1 MSTFDK
7 TSLPEKVLLTG
18 SDCFHLVLDR
28 HAHIHHAGSNVMRIV
43 FYFDTRL
50 SVDDI
55 KKTVGDSPLIYWL
68 CNIRLSKGPFFAKP
82 CWHYMDKGN
91 EMVINEFNHDVL
103 NEIPEIILQRDIPL
117 DGNQFVEA
125 DIIYYPGDK
134 TSFIL
139 SWNHILMDGRGISM
153 LVRHLNELS
162 RGPDNQQV
170 RHLFPG
176 QEKKTGLFRYIKNM
190 YTIKKFIEESS
201 KAPIA
206 SIASKNNKSTVA
218 FKNRIIHF
226 TAEETNRIN
235 EQAFQH
241 GARFGANLYYL
252 SCSAHAVNNINK
264 QRNKAGV
271 LWIPVPYDGRLKGS
285 LGPVI
290 SNTVAFLFYRVPET
304 ALASVKKTVTC
315 FSIQMTEQIK
325 QKMPQKYSTLLNMM
339 RHIPLRLY
347 YFLVNRSSEGSF
359 ASFLYSSTG
368 ETFNDIKTLF
378 GETVSGLTIFPSPTF
393 PPGLTFSFLK
403 HQEALNINIAYSPD
417 IVNSDELKRI
427 EQDLYNMLLG
437 KSS

>member
-1 MSTFDK
+1 MRTFDK

-28 HAHIHHAGSNVMRIV
+28 HAHIHHAGSNTMRIV

-50 SVDDI
+50 SVSDI
-55 KKTVGDSPLIYWL
+55 KKIFGNSPLIYWL
-68 CNIRLSKGPFFAKP
+68 CNIKLLKGLFFAKP
-82 CWHYMDKGN
+82 SWRYEDKGN
-91 EMVINEFNHDVL
+91 EMAIHECNHDVL
-103 NEIPEIILQRDIPL
+103 NEIPEIILQRNIPL

-125 DIIYYPGDK
+125 DIVYYPGNK

-139 SWNHILMDGRGISM
+139 SWNHILMDGRGIGM

-162 RGPDNQQV
+162 SGPGNREIKQ
-170 RHLFPG
+170 LFPSP
-176 QEKKTGLFRYIKNM
+176 EKKTGLLRYIKNM

-206 SIASKNNKSTVA
+206 SIASKKNESTVA
-218 FKNRIIHF
+218 FKNRIIYF
-226 TAEETNRIN
+226 TAAETNKIN

-264 QRNKAGV
+264 QRKNAGV
-271 LWIPVPYDGRLKGS
+271 MWIPVPYDGRQKGS

-304 ALASVKKTVTC
+304 AFASVKETVTC
-315 FSIQMTEQIK
+315 FSTQMTEQIK
-325 QKMPQKYSTLLNMM
+325 EKTPQKYSMLLNMM

-403 HQEALNINIAYSPD
+403 HREALNINIVYSPD
-417 IVNSDELKRI
+417 IVNSNELNRI
-427 EQDLYNMLLG
+427 ELDLNNLLLG
-437 KSS
+437 KS